1 MDYMSFF
8 TIDVWTMIFT
18 WVNMII
24 LYNVMKKLLFKPVMN
39 ILNQRQAEIQKIY
52 DDANEANEKAATLE
66 KEYSEKMAQARD
78 EAGEIIKQ
86 ATLSAQRR
94 EQEIISQAQE
104 KAAIMTKRAEAEIA
118 QERKKAYQ
126 EIREDISDI
135 SVAIAG
141 KMVQRE
147 ITAEDHQAL
156 IAQFIENVGEV

>member
-1 MDYMSFF
+1 MNYMSFF

-78 EAGEIIKQ
+78 EAGEIIY
-86 ATLSAQRR
+86 ARSLFAVGVP
-94 EQEIISQAQE
+94 ANE
-104 KAAIMTKRAEAEIA
+104 KVAAKFDMGRVPKEYAKMDILAAA
-118 QERKKAYQ
+118 AYKK
-126 EIREDISDI
+126 
-135 SVAIAG
+135 
-141 KMVQRE
+141 
-147 ITAEDHQAL
+147 
-156 IAQFIENVGEV
+156 